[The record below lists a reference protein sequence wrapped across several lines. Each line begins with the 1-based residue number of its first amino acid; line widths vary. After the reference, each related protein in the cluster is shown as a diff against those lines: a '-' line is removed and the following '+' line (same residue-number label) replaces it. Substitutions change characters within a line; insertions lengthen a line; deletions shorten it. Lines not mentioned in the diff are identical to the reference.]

1 VLIDEG
7 KRKQVLERVEQVR
20 RTAHWGLQE
29 RIKTPRHQREGR

>member
-20 RTAHWGLQE
+20 RAAHWGLQE